1 MKMQIGRKEID
12 VNISKEKINW
22 EIEKLTRAGFTKEKN
37 YRKMINA
44 IKKAESTEMEQ
55 RNQKPISDMTIK
67 IQWKKSRTWGYL
79 PKAVAN
85 IYYEDGSFLNT
96 DTYTVSGY
104 GYCKESAVIAEI
116 FNDFLK
122 YKMWDLEG
130 NIPENVPYGLRL
142 DYLYNPSIYY
152 GIGVSSL
159 EGIIEFLG
167 GKMEKVASAKRLDVY
182 RISF

>member
-1 MKMQIGRKEID
+1 MRMQIGRREID
-12 VNISKEKINW
+12 VNISEEKANW

-37 YRKMINA
+37 YRRMINA
-44 IKKAESTEMEQ
+44 IKKAEAEEMEQ
-55 RNQKPISDMTIK
+55 RNQKPISDMTIT
-67 IQWKKSRTWGYL
+67 IQWKKSRTWGYV

-104 GYCKESAVIAEI
+104 GYCKESAVIAEF

-122 YKMWDLEG
+122 YKLWDLEG
-130 NIPENVPYGLRL
+130 NVPENVPYGLRL
-142 DYLYNPSIYY
+142 NYKYNPYFDS

-159 EGIIEFLG
+159 ENIIKFLG
-167 GKMEKVASAKRLDVY
+167 GKMEKVASAERLDVY